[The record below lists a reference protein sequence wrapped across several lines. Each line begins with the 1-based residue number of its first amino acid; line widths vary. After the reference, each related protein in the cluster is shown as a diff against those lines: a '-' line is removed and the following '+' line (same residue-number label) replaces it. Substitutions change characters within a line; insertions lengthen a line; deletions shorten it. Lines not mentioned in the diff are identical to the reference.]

1 MAKMFL
7 FSDQMHQ
14 ICYESR
20 QGNFLSKIQRTVDGV
35 VLESRDERDEDC
47 VITFQVFQ
55 KINFN
60 TNFYRICKSGVYFE
74 YLVNNETMHIYVYP

>member
-35 VLESRDERDEDC
+35 ALESRDERDEDC

-60 TNFYRICKSGVYFE
+60 SDI
-74 YLVNNETMHIYVYP
+74 L